1 MNEFEQDEESM
12 QHPESEPDSAA
23 ASDTIIAD
31 TIISD
36 GDAIVQES
44 IPAKPEAAVIQPSH
58 NGKSPRRNG
67 NARKNGNREGQASRP
82 KVVRRPGVFRR
93 IVFIS
98 WSGEREPASELLW
111 AEAVIDGEWVIIE
124 KLEKVRTR
132 KEVLERILE
141 MESGLVALD
150 FNFSYPAAFLEMLSA
165 SEHIADWQSM
175 VKTIREDLKKNVDD
189 GARLW
194 VERLGRYRESYLD
207 SETPRTP
214 AKPSRRPNDRGWLS
228 QQSDIHPRKL
238 GPHEQQSLAERFRR
252 TDLPLISLAGR
263 NTMSTIQI
271 GYNRLTERYE
281 FNGNSRGKDAL
292 LGMAM
297 LSQLLEANRDD
308 LSIWPMMELKKLTV
322 VETLPWLFTEGKRL
336 EPNALASM
344 LANYED
350 VGWHIPDE
358 IQKNAAKNTKV
369 QHALLTLLGML
380 KTEQRLLR
388 NRFPI
393 RFYSPSIFRDPQ
405 VQLEGW
411 TYGMNYRV
419 HQDGND
425 AKDHVSGEEH
435 VDTIAIEASSP
446 REAIAKTQTT

>member
-1 MNEFEQDEESM
+1 MNEFEQEEDI
-12 QHPESEPDSAA
+12 QNLESKTDSGA
-23 ASDTIIAD
+23 ASDMTV
-31 TIISD
+31 SD
-36 GDAIVQES
+36 SDAAEQES
-44 IPAKPEAAVIQPSH
+44 TAAEPEATVIHLSPDERL
-58 NGKSPRRNG
+58 PRRNG
-67 NARKNGNREGQASRP
+67 SARKKGKREGQTSRP
-82 KVVRRPGVFRR
+82 KVVRRPGVFRHV
-93 IVFIS
+93 VFIS
-98 WSGEREPASELLW
+98 WSGEREPATELLW

-124 KLEKVRTR
+124 KLEKVRSR
-132 KEVLERILE
+132 KEILERILE

-150 FNFSYPAAFLEMLSA
+150 FNFSYPVAFLEMLSA
-165 SEHIADWQSM
+165 TEYITDWRSM
-175 VKTIREDLKKNVDD
+175 IRTIREDLKKNVDD
-189 GARLW
+189 GSRLW

-228 QQSDIHPRKL
+228 QLTDLHPRKL
-238 GPHEQQSLAERFRR
+238 EPHEQQSLAERFRR

-297 LSQLLEANRDD
+297 LSQLLEAGRDD
-308 LSIWPMMELKKLTV
+308 LSIWPMMELKKLTI
-322 VETLPWLFTEGKRL
+322 VETLPWLFTEGKKL
-336 EPNALASM
+336 EPKALAAM

-358 IQKNAAKNTKV
+358 IQKNAATNTKA
-369 QHALLTLLGML
+369 QHALLTLLGIL
-380 KTEQRLLR
+380 QTEQRLLR

-393 RFYSPSIFRDPQ
+393 RFYSPSIYRDPQ

-419 HQDGND
+419 HLDGNN
-425 AKDHVSGEEH
+425 AKAATEH
-435 VDTIAIEASSP
+435 QEVLQSN
-446 REAIAKTQTT
+446 AIASEA

>member
-1 MNEFEQDEESM
+1 MNELEQDQELIQPEASSDPSEALTADQAVPEESAITE
-12 QHPESEPDSAA
+12 PETTP
-23 ASDTIIAD
+23 
-31 TIISD
+31 
-36 GDAIVQES
+36 VES
-44 IPAKPEAAVIQPSH
+44 IP
-58 NGKSPRRNG
+58 NGERPKRNNKPRRSNG
-67 NARKNGNREGQASRP
+67 GKVKNRKSDQRSSARPIAKRI
-82 KVVRRPGVFRR
+82 GVFRR
-93 IVFIS
+93 VVFVS

-111 AEAVIDGEWVIIE
+111 TEATIEGDWVVVQ

-132 KEVLERILE
+132 KEILDRILE
-141 MESGLVALD
+141 MDAGLVTLD

-165 SEHIADWQSM
+165 TEGLADWRSM
-175 VKTIREDLKKNVDD
+175 IRTVREDLKRNVDD

-207 SETPRTP
+207 PETPKSFER
-214 AKPSRRPNDRGWLS
+214 PSRRPNDRGWNFQ
-228 QQSDIHPRKL
+228 QQSNIQPKKL
-238 GPHEQQSLAERFRR
+238 EPHEQQSLAERFRR
-252 TDLPLISLAGR
+252 TDLPVISLAGR

-281 FNGNSRGKDAL
+281 FNGNHRGKDAL

-297 LSQLLEANRDD
+297 LSQLLEAGRED

-336 EPNALASM
+336 EPASLATM

-350 VGWHIPDE
+350 AGWYIPEE
-358 IQKNAAKNTKV
+358 IQKSASKNAKAQQT
-369 QHALLTLLGML
+369 LLTLLGIL
-380 KTEQRLLR
+380 KTELRMLR

-393 RFYSPSIFRDPQ
+393 RYYSPTIYRDAQ

-419 HQDGND
+419 
-425 AKDHVSGEEH
+425 ADHREDHSQH
-435 VDTIAIEASSP
+435 EAGQPEPVHSA
-446 REAIAKTQTT
+446 AIAVES

>member
-1 MNEFEQDEESM
+1 MNDIEQNEEAM
-12 QHPESEPDSAA
+12 RYEEDVA
-23 ASDTIIAD
+23 
-31 TIISD
+31 
-36 GDAIVQES
+36 V
-44 IPAKPEAAVIQPSH
+44 PEAIAVPEAVEQKLIAVETVNEIVPLKR
-58 NGKSPRRNG
+58 NGKPSKQNGASRNG
-67 NARKNGNREGQASRP
+67 RKGGRSPSRP
-82 KVVRRPGVFRR
+82 VIARRGGIFRR
-93 IVFIS
+93 VVFIA
-98 WSGEREPASELLW
+98 WSAEREPASELLW
-111 AEAVIDGEWVIIE
+111 AEAVIEGEWVVVE

-132 KEVLERILE
+132 KEILERILE
-141 MESGLVALD
+141 LDSALVALD
-150 FNFSYPAAFLEMLSA
+150 FNFSYPAEFLTMLA
-165 SEHIADWQSM
+165 ATERITDWQSM

-207 SETPRTP
+207 PETPRTP
-214 AKPSRRPNDRGWLS
+214 ARPSRRPNDRGWLS
-228 QQSDIHPRKL
+228 QQSNIHPKTL
-238 GPHEQQSLAERFRR
+238 EAHEQQSLAERFRR
-252 TDLPLISLAGR
+252 TDLPLLPLAGR

-297 LSQLLEANRDD
+297 LSQLLEAGRDD
-308 LSIWPMMELKKLTV
+308 LSIWPMMELKKLTI

-336 EPNALASM
+336 EPEALRTL

-358 IQKNAAKNTKV
+358 IQKSAAKNTKA
-369 QHALLTLLGML
+369 QHTLLTLLGIL

-393 RFYSPSIFRDPQ
+393 RYYSPTMYHDPQ
-405 VQLEGW
+405 VLLEGW

-419 HQDGND
+419 HLNGND
-425 AKDHVSGEEH
+425 DRVNTVEEELLEQN
-435 VDTIAIEASSP
+435 A
-446 REAIAKTQTT
+446 TTSES

>member
-1 MNEFEQDEESM
+1 MDELEQDLELAQVTDSES
-12 QHPESEPDSAA
+12 DSNA
-23 ASDTIIAD
+23 AS
-31 TIISD
+31 ISD
-36 GDAIVQES
+36 AISVSDAAEQES
-44 IPAKPEAAVIQPSH
+44 ISAEPDAAMIRPSR
-58 NGKSPRRNG
+58 NGKPPKRNG
-67 NARKNGNREGQASRP
+67 SAPKNRKREGQTSRP

-111 AEAVIDGEWVIIE
+111 TEAVIDGEWIMVQN
-124 KLEKVRTR
+124 LEKIRTR

-150 FNFSYPAAFLEMLSA
+150 FNFSYPATFLEMLSTT
-165 SEHIADWQSM
+165 EGITDWRSM
-175 VKTIREDLKKNVDD
+175 VRTIREDLKKNMDD

-207 SETPRTP
+207 AHTPRTP
-214 AKPSRRPNDRGWLS
+214 ARPSRRPNDRGWIS

-238 GPHEQQSLAERFRR
+238 EPHEQQSLAERFRR
-252 TDLPLISLAGR
+252 TDLPLLSLAGR

-297 LSQLLEANRDD
+297 LSQLLEAGRDD
-308 LSIWPMMELKKLTV
+308 LSIWPMMELKKLTI
-322 VETLPWLFTEGKRL
+322 VETLPWLFTEGKRI
-336 EPNALASM
+336 EPDALDAL

-350 VGWHIPDE
+350 AGWDIPDE
-358 IQKNAAKNTKV
+358 IRKNAAKNTKA
-369 QHALLTLLGML
+369 QHALLTLLGIL

-393 RFYSPSIFRDPQ
+393 RFYSPQMFHDPQ

-419 HQDGND
+419 HLDGND
-425 AKDHVSGEEH
+425 AKANLQEPEVLQSN
-435 VDTIAIEASSP
+435 
-446 REAIAKTQTT
+446 AIASKV

>member
-1 MNEFEQDEESM
+1 MNEMEHDEEEMQQEVEETPREDSQSDFEAASDNEIIEQDETTAET
-12 QHPESEPDSAA
+12 EVEPVP
-23 ASDTIIAD
+23 TNR
-31 TIISD
+31 
-36 GDAIVQES
+36 
-44 IPAKPEAAVIQPSH
+44 PAKRQRRDGRMP
-58 NGKSPRRNG
+58 KS
-67 NARKNGNREGQASRP
+67 RKRDGETSRP
-82 KVVRRPGVFRR
+82 SLQRRTGLFRR
-93 IVFIS
+93 VVFIS

-111 AEAVIDGEWVIIE
+111 AEAAIEGEWVVVE

-132 KEVLERILE
+132 KEILERILE
-141 MESGLVALD
+141 LDSALVALD

-165 SEHIADWQSM
+165 TENIPNWQSM

-189 GARLW
+189 GVRLW

-207 SETPRTP
+207 PETPRTP
-214 AKPSRRPNDRGWLS
+214 QRPSQRPNDRGWIS
-228 QQSDIHPRKL
+228 QQSDFYPKKL
-238 GPHEQQSLAERFRR
+238 EAHEQQSLAERFRR
-252 TDLPLISLAGR
+252 TDLPLLPLAGR

-297 LSQLLEANRDD
+297 LRQLLEAGRDD
-308 LSIWPMMELKKLTV
+308 LSIWPMMELKKLTI

-336 EPNALASM
+336 EPEAIRTL

-358 IQKNAAKNTKV
+358 IQKSAAKNTKA
-369 QHALLTLLGML
+369 QHTLLTLLGIL

-393 RFYSPSIFRDPQ
+393 RYYSPTMYHDPQ
-405 VQLEGW
+405 VLLEGW

-419 HQDGND
+419 HLNGND
-425 AKDHVSGEEH
+425 DRANTEEQE
-435 VDTIAIEASSP
+435 VLQSS
-446 REAIAKTQTT
+446 AIASEA